1 MRERFLGIYTAALA
15 DILDARGLHEQTL
28 PPSIRP
34 LQPGTRLAGPAF
46 TVSGRAVHPESYDAA
61 LRKVLAMLGDV
72 PAGCV
77 AVYACGQE
85 RAAHLGEL
93 SVTSLKA
100 RGVAGCVLDGG
111 CRDVRFILEEGFP
124 VFCGH
129 VTPEDST
136 WPGSSRQ
143 RRCRSRWHRADRAWR
158 LGGRRRRRRGRRAS
172 RARRERSR
180 GGRGQG
186 GDGERD
192 PRCCS
197 RRSVA
202 TRGVR
207 ALRHV
212 LSRRTLTTSCGVRL
226 QPDPEPA
233 EESVKP
239 CGQASP
245 WIGAGSVKPWGQ
257 ASV

>member
-46 TVSGRAVHPESYDAA
+46 TVSGRAAHPDSYDAA

-72 PAGCV
+72 PAGSV
-77 AVYACGQE
+77 AVYACGQD

-136 WPGSSRQ
+136 WRWELEATQVPITVGTVQIEPGD
-143 RRCRSRWHRADRAWR
+143 WVV
-158 LGGRRRRRRGRRAS
+158 
-172 RARRERSR
+172 
-180 GGRGQG
+180 
-186 GDGERD
+186 GDD
-192 PRCCS
+192 D
-197 RRSVA
+197 
-202 TRGVR
+202 GVVVVPH
-207 ALRHV
+207 AL
-212 LSRRTLTTSCGVRL
+212 
-226 QPDPEPA
+226 A
-233 EESVKP
+233 ESVLEEAEDKAATESEIRAAVRD
-239 CGQASP
+239 GASP
-245 WIGAGSVKPWGQ
+245 LEAYERYGTF
-257 ASV
+257 